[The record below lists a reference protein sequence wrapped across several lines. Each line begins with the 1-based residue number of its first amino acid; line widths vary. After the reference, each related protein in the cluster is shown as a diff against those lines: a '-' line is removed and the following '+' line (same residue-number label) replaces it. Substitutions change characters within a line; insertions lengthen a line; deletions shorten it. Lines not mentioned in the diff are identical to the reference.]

1 MLMNEKRNMLSTRL
15 IKLRAKVAN
24 IMVQTVLVYIVYW
37 FLFVL
42 SLWELVQGDGCLK
55 QLILD

>member
-15 IKLRAKVAN
+15 IKLCAKVAN

-42 SLWELVQGDGCLK
+42 SLWELVKRCLK